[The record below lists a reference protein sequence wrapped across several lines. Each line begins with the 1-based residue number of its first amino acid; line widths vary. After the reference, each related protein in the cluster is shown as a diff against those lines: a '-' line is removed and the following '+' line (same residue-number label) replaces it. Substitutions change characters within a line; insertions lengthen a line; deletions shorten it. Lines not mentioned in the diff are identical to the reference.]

1 MHTRLSATSV
11 ILALAATLA
20 IGSMGAANAQEGN
33 ADDDQAT
40 YLEEIIVTASK
51 REQSVQDVSVS
62 ITSITGDTMTRF
74 GIRDFNDYINLV
86 PGLSTSQRSAA
97 SELGPREVGLRG
109 VQTISG
115 AFLVGQNTVGF
126 YIDETPVTMS
136 NPRLVDLERI
146 EVLRGPQGTLYG
158 AASLAGAIKIV
169 TRKPDFERFDGHV
182 MASVSDTEFGG
193 GNFDVEA
200 MLNIPVSERLA
211 LRVSAYREEN
221 DGYIDIHEID
231 IFANPTGDL
240 VKKDANG
247 ETVTGGR
254 LALSLL
260 ATDSLTISASV
271 MHDNTKQDA
280 TNYLHPR
287 SPGDTGTLS
296 VPGQLYRS
304 FGIGA
309 PYVAALDGDRNDY
322 DDPIF
327 LGRGLDNIYT
337 KFTLSNLTFDWQI
350 NDSFRAVSN
359 TSYYVDEM
367 TMRLDVTEAFGL
379 LVSDANGLPAP
390 RYMPGDYSPENEEI
404 THETRLQTTWDRKAN
419 FTAGVFYTNRR
430 EDYNTRFFAGENTT
444 VSFPA
449 FGLLLPNSPDGY
461 IFWSTSYRDRDEFAL
476 FGEATYDFTDQWR
489 AVVGMRA
496 FWHEFAL
503 WDHFRGNP
511 LFISGGDFVL
521 EGGNKDD
528 GVVPNFKLEY
538 RPTDNALF
546 YASAAEGFRMG
557 GANFPLPDSPACRAE
572 LQARIGT
579 PRTPERYLSDS
590 LWTYELGWKQTF
602 GDGRVTTALAWF
614 YTDWQD
620 TQVGVNPLCQL
631 NGSVINL
638 GSVESQGVEFEM
650 SAAISEYLVL
660 AMNLTYID
668 SQIGEDYIPE
678 GSDPSLDPLAEKG
691 GPMPDVPM
699 WMGSVL
705 ADFSMPINPG
715 TEFFVRGDYSYR
727 SEQAGSA
734 FATAGAAGT
743 QNGYGE
749 LNARLGIAWK
759 QWEFTLFGDNL
770 TGELPSIEGV
780 PGSFTLVGFRETDI
794 TIRPF
799 TWGLSVRMNFSGE
812 GR

>member
-1 MHTRLSATSV
+1 MHIVNSAS
-11 ILALAATLA
+11 LALASLITALV
-20 IGSMGAANAQEGN
+20 MGQVGTANAEEQSAPDEQG
-33 ADDDQAT
+33 A
-40 YLEEIIVTASK
+40 YLEEIIVTANK
-51 REQSVQDVSVS
+51 REQSMQDVSVS
-62 ITSITGDTMTRF
+62 ITSITGDTMSRF
-74 GIRDFNDYINLV
+74 GVRDFNDYINLV

-97 SELGPREVGLRG
+97 SAVGPREIGLRG
-109 VQTISG
+109 IQTISG

-158 AASLAGAIKIV
+158 AASLAGAVKII
-169 TRKPDFERFDGHV
+169 TRKPDFERLEGHV
-182 MASVSDTEFGG
+182 AASVSDTEFGG

-200 MLNIPVSERLA
+200 MLNIPVSDRLA
-211 LRVSAYREEN
+211 LRVSGYREEN
-221 DGYIDIHEID
+221 AGYIDIHEID
-231 IFANPTGDL
+231 LFANPTGNLID
-240 VKKDANG
+240 KNANG

-260 ATDSLTISASV
+260 ATDSLSISASV
-271 MHDNTKQDA
+271 MHDNTKQDT

-287 SPGDTGTLS
+287 SPGDTGTLTIA
-296 VPGQLYRS
+296 GNAYRG

-309 PYVAALDGDRNDY
+309 PYVAALDGDRTDY

-327 LGRGLDNIYT
+327 FGRGLDSIYT
-337 KFTLSNLTFDWQI
+337 KFTLSNLAFDWQI
-350 NDSFRAVSN
+350 NDNFQAVSS
-359 TSYYVDEM
+359 TSYYIDEM
-367 TMRLDVTEAFGL
+367 TMRLDVTEGFGI

-390 RYMPGDYSPENEEI
+390 VYIPGDYTPENEEI

-419 FTAGVFYTNRR
+419 FTVGVFYTNRT

-444 VSFPA
+444 VAFPA
-449 FGLLLPNSPDGY
+449 FGLVVPNSPDGY
-461 IFWSTSYRDRDEFAL
+461 IFWSSSFRDRDEVAL
-476 FGEATYDFTDQWR
+476 FGEATYDFNDQWR
-489 AVVGMRA
+489 AVVGLRA

-503 WDHFRGNP
+503 WDHFRGNA
-511 LFISGGDFVL
+511 LFITGGDFVL
-521 EGGNKDD
+521 EGSNKDD
-528 GVVPNFKLEY
+528 GIVPNFKLEY

-579 PRTPERYLSDS
+579 ERTPDRYLSDS

-602 GDGRVTTALAWF
+602 ANGRATTAVAWF

-650 SAAISEYLVL
+650 SAAISENLVL

-678 GSDPSLDPLAEKG
+678 GSDPSLEPLAKKG

-705 ADFSMPINPG
+705 AEFSMPINSG
-715 TEFFVRGDYSYR
+715 MDFFVRSDYSYR
-727 SEQAGSA
+727 SEQVGSA
-734 FATAGAAGT
+734 FATAGAAGI

-749 LNARLGIAWK
+749 LNARMGIAWK

-780 PGSFTLVGFRETDI
+780 PGSFSLVGFRETDT

-799 TWGLSVRMNFSGE
+799 TWGLSARMSFAGE

>member
-1 MHTRLSATSV
+1 MRVESSLFSAFV
-11 ILALAATLA
+11 VFAATLA
-20 IGSMGAANAQEGN
+20 VGTLGAVHAQAQNDPDE
-33 ADDDQAT
+33 QET

-74 GIRDFNDYINLV
+74 GVRDFNDYINLV

-97 SELGPREVGLRG
+97 SEIGPREVGLRG
-109 VQTISG
+109 IQTISG

-169 TRKPDFERFDGHV
+169 TRKPDFDRFDGHV

-200 MLNIPVSERLA
+200 MLNIPVSDRLA
-211 LRVSAYREEN
+211 LRISGYREEN

-231 IFANPTGDL
+231 LFANPTGDL
-240 VKKDANG
+240 IKKNANG

-287 SPGDTGTLS
+287 SPGDTGTLT
-296 VPGQLYRS
+296 VPGQTFRG

-367 TMRLDVTEAFGL
+367 TMRLDVTEAFGI

-419 FTAGVFYTNRR
+419 FTVGVFYTNRR

-461 IFWSTSYRDRDEFAL
+461 IFWSSSFRDRDEIAL
-476 FGEATYDFTDQWR
+476 FGEATYDFTDRLR

-496 FWHEFAL
+496 FWHEFEL

-511 LFISGGDFVL
+511 LFISGGDTVL
-521 EGGNKDD
+521 D
-528 GVVPNFKLEY
+528 G
-538 RPTDNALF
+538 
-546 YASAAEGFRMG
+546 
-557 GANFPLPDSPACRAE
+557 
-572 LQARIGT
+572 Q
-579 PRTPERYLSDS
+579 
-590 LWTYELGWKQTF
+590 Q
-602 GDGRVTTALAWF
+602 
-614 YTDWQD
+614 
-620 TQVGVNPLCQL
+620 
-631 NGSVINL
+631 
-638 GSVESQGVEFEM
+638 
-650 SAAISEYLVL
+650 
-660 AMNLTYID
+660 
-668 SQIGEDYIPE
+668 
-678 GSDPSLDPLAEKG
+678 
-691 GPMPDVPM
+691 
-699 WMGSVL
+699 
-705 ADFSMPINPG
+705 
-715 TEFFVRGDYSYR
+715 
-727 SEQAGSA
+727 
-734 FATAGAAGT
+734 
-743 QNGYGE
+743 
-749 LNARLGIAWK
+749 
-759 QWEFTLFGDNL
+759 
-770 TGELPSIEGV
+770 
-780 PGSFTLVGFRETDI
+780 
-794 TIRPF
+794 
-799 TWGLSVRMNFSGE
+799 
-812 GR
+812 

>member
-1 MHTRLSATSV
+1 MINRLSVMPATLV
-11 ILALAATLA
+11 LTAALAVGP
-20 IGSMGAANAQEGN
+20 IGSATAQDEN
-33 ADDDQAT
+33 ADDEQDA

-74 GIRDFNDYINLV
+74 GVRDFNDYINLV

-97 SELGPREVGLRG
+97 SELGPREIGLRG
-109 VQTISG
+109 IQTISG

-158 AASLAGAIKIV
+158 AASLAGTVKLV
-169 TRKPDFERFDGHV
+169 TRKPEFERFDAHLS
-182 MASVSDTEFGG
+182 ASVSDTEFGG
-193 GNFDVEA
+193 SNYDVEA
-200 MLNIPVSERLA
+200 MANIPVSDRLA
-211 LRVSAYREEN
+211 LRVSGYREEN
-221 DGYIDIHEID
+221 AGFIDIQEID
-231 IFANPTGDL
+231 LFANPTGNV
-240 VKKDANG
+240 VKNNANG

-254 LALSLL
+254 LALTLQ
-260 ATDSLTISASV
+260 ATNDLTISASV

-296 VPGQLYRS
+296 AAGQLYRG

-327 LGRGLDNIYT
+327 LGRGLDSIYT
-337 KFTLSNLTFDWQI
+337 KFTLTNLTFDWQL
-350 NDSFRAVSN
+350 NDSFSALSS

-367 TMRLDVTEAFGL
+367 TMRLDVTEAFGI
-379 LVSDANGLPAP
+379 LVSDANGFPAP
-390 RYMPGDYSPENEEI
+390 VYIPGDYAPENEEI
-404 THETRLQTTWDRKAN
+404 THETRLQTTWDRKVN
-419 FTAGVFYTNRR
+419 FTAGIFYTNRR

-449 FGLLLPNSPDGY
+449 LGLLLPNSPDGY
-461 IFWSTSYRDRDEFAL
+461 IFWSSSYRDRDEFAI
-476 FGEATYDFTDQWR
+476 FGEATYDFTEQLR
-489 AVVGMRA
+489 AVVGLRA
-496 FWHEFAL
+496 FWHEFEL

-528 GVVPNFKLEY
+528 GIVPNFKLEY
-538 RPTDNALF
+538 RPTDDSLF

-557 GANFPLPDSPACRAE
+557 GSNFPLPDSPACRAE
-572 LQARIGT
+572 VQARTGA
-579 PRTPERYLSDS
+579 PRTPEQYLSDS

-602 GDGRVTTALAWF
+602 AEGRVTTALAWF

-620 TQVGVNPLCQL
+620 TQVGVNPLCGL

-650 SAAISEYLVL
+650 SAALSQNLMV

-668 SQIGEDYIPE
+668 AQIGEDYIPE
-678 GSDPSLDPLAEKG
+678 GSDPTLQPLARKG
-691 GPMPDVPM
+691 GAMPDVPM
-699 WMGSVL
+699 WMGSIL
-705 ADFSMPINPG
+705 ADFSVPIRAG
-715 TEFFVRGDYSYR
+715 TEFFVRSDYSYR

-734 FATAGAAGT
+734 FASAGAAGT

-749 LNARLGIAWK
+749 LNARLGIAWND
-759 QWEFTLFGDNL
+759 WEISLFGDNL

-799 TWGLSVRMNFSGE
+799 TWGLSVRKAFSG
-812 GR
+812 GDR